1 MNQEHYA
8 YWKKSQ
14 KSDTRYD
21 HLYNILNM
29 TKLQRMSTYGGLG
42 LVGLGSCCDDE
53 RARGKLCGDGI
64 VLCFVCDCGY
74 TDLYV

>member
-1 MNQEHYA
+1 
-8 YWKKSQ
+8 
-14 KSDTRYD
+14 
-21 HLYNILNM
+21 
-29 TKLQRMSTYGGLG
+29 MSIYGGLG

-53 RARGKLCGDGI
+53 RVARGKLCGDGI